1 MSCFNRDEIGTV
13 VYMYIPTRSFDFVD
27 LSIRLTKRNLLTFHD
42 RCFFCVLI
50 ILIDVSHVACQS
62 FVIVHPMSDFN
73 LFSSKTDIKKLL
85 FTTEKFK
92 FDEQCSNDSWQDLP
106 GITPTSAIASFLHH
120 QTLETSSI
128 SDNRNETGWET
139 VDDYAALP
147 KADSEHYETMAS
159 KSTGHGR
166 LDRHG
171 HWLLLSPLPPPIEPF
186 FPDSCES
193 LTVSVDLHVPTD
205 ELITDLDSP
214 RTLRWRQ
221 KQSRYCAKKNSS
233 WRYENST
240 HVHFVIDLFL
250 LDVLNPITEKS
261 PINSTKN

>member
-1 MSCFNRDEIGTV
+1 
-13 VYMYIPTRSFDFVD
+13 
-27 LSIRLTKRNLLTFHD
+27 
-42 RCFFCVLI
+42 
-50 ILIDVSHVACQS
+50 
-62 FVIVHPMSDFN
+62 MSDFN

-106 GITPTSAIASFLHH
+106 GITPTSAMASFLNH
-120 QTLETSSI
+120 QTFQTSSI

-139 VDDYAALP
+139 VDDYSALP
-147 KADSEHYETMAS
+147 KADSQHYETIAS

-171 HWLLLSPLPPPIEPF
+171 HWLLLSPAPVPPPTTTIESF

-205 ELITDLDSP
+205 ELMTDLDSP
-214 RTLRWRQ
+214 RAPCWKQ
-221 KQSRYCAKKNSS
+221 KTSRYCAIG
-233 WRYENST
+233 ET
-240 HVHFVIDLFL
+240 I
-250 LDVLNPITEKS
+250 VLEK
-261 PINSTKN
+261 